1 MDDYYLSTASAANF
15 ANDVAEIMCIAIA
28 AWEVA
33 VFRNVKVCGF
43 PTHQASMYIYIYLSI
58 YFHARF
64 NWGWWICMLFPYCL
78 NTPMFAYHFLLSYYT
93 AFAPWFVLTSSSV
106 LLCVCV
112 LYVWFFSAH
121 RIAYRGRKCLQ
132 TTLLLPSRRQLMRDE
147 CDHVYR
153 HEIYARLS
161 IESAAADNPKERERD
176 I

>member
-1 MDDYYLSTASAANF
+1 
-15 ANDVAEIMCIAIA
+15 
-28 AWEVA
+28 
-33 VFRNVKVCGF
+33 
-43 PTHQASMYIYIYLSI
+43 
-58 YFHARF
+58 
-64 NWGWWICMLFPYCL
+64 MLFPYCL

-161 IESAAADNPKERERD
+161 IESAAADNPKERE
-176 I
+176 IYI